1 MEPQGE
7 KFVDTEKVLE
17 LNKIRAFYMPILL
30 HFDNSEEADDQS
42 SLILKIDGT
51 KIQLGRLEEGND
63 RDNLLRAIEVLVR
76 EKIIEDNKHVDRCTL
91 VTEVINQPALQKAEA
106 DLALANPNKV
116 IDIKWQEIEDFL
128 KKIN

>member
-7 KFVDTEKVLE
+7 KFVDAERVLE

-30 HFDNSEEADDQS
+30 HFNNNEETDDQS

-76 EKIIEDNKHVDRCTL
+76 EKIIEDNKHV
-91 VTEVINQPALQKAEA
+91 ENWEYYPAFGAGCCMPMFNEMRE
-106 DLALANPNKV
+106 KV
-116 IDIKWQEIEDFL
+116 IKNIKQI
-128 KKIN
+128 K